1 MDFFSEHK
9 RAVFII
15 TALACIIGGIITLNY
30 KKPTFFEN
38 LISYIV
44 SPTQEVTTNV
54 SDWVNEKI
62 TFISDLH
69 ELEKVNKELTTENE
83 RLKYEAGRVEQL
95 EKQNELLAA
104 QLDLK
109 PRYPALPLTGA
120 YVTATDPNNWSAH
133 FTISKGTDDGLAE
146 DMAVL
151 ADGGLAGRIY
161 KANKTSSLVMPV
173 IDDSSSVGAETKRGG
188 DMGFVK
194 GDLRLLESGYCRME
208 NIDATADILE
218 NDEIIT
224 SSLGEIFP
232 PGIIIGYVKEIHM
245 DPDGL
250 TKQAIIQPVVDFKT
264 LNTVLVVIEFPQIP
278 AAESTESDNA
288 TIPSGNRP

>member
-9 RAVFII
+9 RAVFIFVC
-15 TALACIIGGIITLNY
+15 LACIVVGIITLNY

-54 SDWVNEKI
+54 SEWVNEKI

-69 ELEKVNKELTTENE
+69 RLEKVNKELAAENE

-95 EKQNELLAA
+95 EKQNEQLAA
-104 QLDLK
+104 QLGLK

-120 YVTATDPNNWSAH
+120 YVIATDPSNWSSH
-133 FTISKGTDDGLAE
+133 FTISKGTDDGIKE
-146 DMAVL
+146 NMAVL
-151 ADGGLAGRIY
+151 ADGGLVGRVY
-161 KANKTSSLVMPV
+161 TANLSSSYVMPI
-173 IDDSSSVGAETKRGG
+173 IDASSSVGAETKRTG

-194 GDLRLLESGYCRME
+194 GDLKLLESGYCRME
-208 NIDATADILE
+208 NIDAEADILE

-224 SSLGEIFP
+224 SSLGDIFP
-232 PGIIIGYVKEIHM
+232 PGLTIGFVKEIHM
-245 DPDGL
+245 DSDGL
-250 TKQAIIQPVVDFKT
+250 TKQAIIQPVVDFNQ
-264 LNTVLVVIEFPQIP
+264 LNTVLV
-278 AAESTESDNA
+278 ATESAEKTPEKSIDNA
-288 TIPSGNRP
+288 AASPTTAP